1 MKLLIGLGN
10 PGSQYA
16 QTRHNVGFRVV
27 DMLAT
32 RHGWK
37 WSEQRG
43 RAILASGTIGAE
55 KVVLAKPL
63 TFMNLSGEAVGEL
76 LRWYKVSPE
85 EIVVIYD
92 EMDLPLGIVRL
103 RPQGSAGGH
112 NGIENI
118 IRHLHTNE
126 FPRVRVGI
134 GRPTHKSM
142 DTVRY
147 VLGIPAG
154 DERILLAA
162 SEERAVEAVEL
173 LLAEGIG
180 TAMNTINIDPEAQ
193 RKAEEKRQRQRER
206 QEQALA
212 RRQERGE
219 QAQHYRITIG
229 MNARMFPNNWRPLRN
244 EIAFA
249 HAQSLQY
256 IQFRAPESGLT
267 AEQLGDPLETVAGQ
281 LSSAHMKAVME
292 IVIRLNAAGRTSS
305 GTTLIDVLQANLPA
319 ITTLSCIHAHFHVVP
334 IEAMDEEARRNLEEL
349 LIPQFRQGLAIAA
362 THRFLFGFEHNEPG
376 TDLFATPERC
386 ATLLEAVPGLG
397 FVWDLNHAT
406 LEQLPA
412 YLALASRMTM
422 LHIADTPL
430 PEVNYHLPL
439 GQGAIDFTLYCQAL
453 MEGGFHGPAIL
464 EIGGLLKSGGFGR
477 DTDAALIDSAK
488 RLREAINDAY
498 GALKKLRAT
507 PEAHTGD
514 APHRASLS

>member
-10 PGSQYA
+10 PGSQYE

-27 DMLAT
+27 DMLAA
-32 RHGWK
+32 RYGWQ
-37 WSEQRG
+37 WSERRG
-43 RAILASGTIGAE
+43 RAILASGTIGGE

-76 LRWYKVSPE
+76 LRWYKVSPG

-92 EMDLPLGIVRL
+92 ELDLPLGIVRL

-118 IRHLHTNE
+118 IRHLHTTE
-126 FPRVRVGI
+126 FPRLRVGI
-134 GRPTHKSM
+134 GRPTHKGK
-142 DTVRY
+142 DTLHY
-147 VLGIPAG
+147 VLGVPAG

-193 RKAEEKRQRQRER
+193 RKAEEKRQRLRER
-206 QEQALA
+206 QEQARV

-219 QAQHYRITIG
+219 QAQHYRIISG
-229 MNARMFPNNWRPLRN
+229 MNARMFPNNWRPVRN

-249 HAQSLQY
+249 HAQGLHY
-256 IQFRAPESGLT
+256 IQLRGPATGLT
-267 AEQLGDPLETVAGQ
+267 AEQLGDPLETVASQ
-281 LSSAHMKAVME
+281 LASAHVKAVME
-292 IVIRLNAAGRTSS
+292 IAIRLNSAGRTSA
-305 GTTLIDVLQANLPA
+305 GATLIDVLQANLPA
-319 ITTLSCIHAHFHVVP
+319 ISALPCGHVHFHVVP
-334 IEAMDEEARRNLEEL
+334 MEDMGEEARRNLEEL
-349 LIPQFRQGLAIAA
+349 LVPQFREGLAIAA
-362 THRFLFGFEHNEPG
+362 SHEFLFGFEPNEPSV
-376 TDLFATPERC
+376 DLFATPERC
-386 ATLLEAVPGLG
+386 AALLGAVPGLG

-406 LEQLPA
+406 PEQLPA
-412 YLALASRMTM
+412 YLALAPRMTM
-422 LHIADTPL
+422 LHVADTPL

-439 GQGAIDFTLYCQAL
+439 GLGAIDFTLYCQAL

-464 EIGGLLKSGGFGR
+464 EIGGLLKSGGYGR

-488 RLREAINDAY
+488 HLREAINDAF
-498 GALKKLRAT
+498 GALKRLRAT
-507 PEAHTGD
+507 PEVDTDDEHPA
-514 APHRASLS
+514 